1 MLNFLDEYTL
11 SVAMSDHF
19 VDTTTT
25 VLGNK
30 SAKTRNCRN
39 IEHLK

>member
-11 SVAMSDHF
+11 SVMSDHF
-19 VDTTTT
+19 VDTTTA
-25 VLGNK
+25 VLGNTT
-30 SAKTRNCRN
+30 AKTSNCIN